1 MFFETRLAGFFVMLF
16 FVLSLGRRTKK
27 EGDISMFR
35 GEEQVFP
42 NLNGRHA
49 EERLRIGIRGFPRSL
64 YNNNLLL
71 RRKNND

>member
-1 MFFETRLAGFFVMLF
+1 AF

-42 NLNGRHA
+42 NLNGRHT
-49 EERLRIGIRGFPRSL
+49 EESLRTGVRGFPRSL
-64 YNNNLLL
+64 YNNNVIFYKEKDNEKFFQNKLYL
-71 RRKNND
+71 